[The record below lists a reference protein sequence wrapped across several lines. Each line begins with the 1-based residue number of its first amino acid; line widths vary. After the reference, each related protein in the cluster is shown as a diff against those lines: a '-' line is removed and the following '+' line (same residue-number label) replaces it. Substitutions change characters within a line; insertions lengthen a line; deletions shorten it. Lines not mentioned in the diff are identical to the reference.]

1 MTIRVFLLN
10 GHELVREGL
19 RAVLGR
25 EDGIE
30 VVGEADSAVDG
41 LHRIEATRPDVV
53 IADLLLSDGDGL
65 DVCRRI
71 KERAPGV
78 ACLILDTRGSD
89 TMLLSAIRADVAGL
103 LLTHTTAQELRRMI
117 RFVATGSS

>member
-25 EDGIE
+25 EDDME

-41 LHRIEATRPDVV
+41 LHWIEATRPDVV
-53 IADLLLSDGDGL
+53 IADLLLSNSDGL
-65 DVCRRI
+65 DVCRRV
-71 KERAPGV
+71 KERAPSV

-89 TMLLSAIRADVAGL
+89 TLLASPALLVVRCGSDDAALAG
-103 LLTHTTAQELRRMI
+103 
-117 RFVATGSS
+117 

>member
-1 MTIRVFLLN
+1 MTIRVFLLI

-19 RAVLGR
+19 RAVLDR
-25 EDGIE
+25 EDDIE
-30 VVGEADSAVDG
+30 VVGEAGSAVDG

-53 IADLLLSDGDGL
+53 IADLLLSDGDGV

-89 TMLLSAIRADVAGL
+89 TMLLSAIRADAAGIL
-103 LLTHTTAQELRRMI
+103 LRH
-117 RFVATGSS
+117 